1 MNTTTRIRTAE
12 RFGRW
17 LGRGWRGCVR
27 GERRVSAWLVDK
39 GAPVVVTATLVWVVK
54 LAVLGVLLYVA
65 FWIALLLLFMV
76 GAGWAAAANT
86 PEEEKWWPFTDLTEL
101 RKKSGYDPN
110 LYNDASHELFIDD
123 RQKFI
128 SVFRH

>member
-17 LGRGWRGCVR
+17 LGRGWRDYVR
-27 GERRVSAWLVDK
+27 GERRVSAALVAK
-39 GAPVVVTATLVWVVK
+39 GVPIAVATVLVWMVK
-54 LAVLGVLLYVA
+54 LAVLGLLLYMA
-65 FWIALLLLFMV
+65 FWLALLVLFMV
-76 GAGWAAAANT
+76 GVGWAAAANT

-110 LYNDASHELFIDD
+110 MYNDASHELFIDD
-123 RQKFI
+123 
-128 SVFRH
+128 

>member
-1 MNTTTRIRTAE
+1 MSTMPRISTAE

-17 LGRGWRGCVR
+17 LGRGWRGYVR
-27 GERRVSAWLVDK
+27 GERRVSAALVAK
-39 GAPVVVTATLVWVVK
+39 GVPVAMAAALVWAVK
-54 LAVLGVLLYVA
+54 LAVLGMLLYVT
-65 FWIALLLLFMV
+65 FWIALLILFMM

-110 LYNDASHELFIDD
+110 MYNDASHELFIDD
-123 RQKFI
+123 
-128 SVFRH
+128 